1 MPNIQSFGQT
11 EIETENKK
19 EMVDVMER
27 WRKWKRGRGDV
38 ENLLFCNF
46 QWRADG
52 FPFLMKCVPL
62 LPSEWWRKSESVRVK
77 NDKKRK

>member
-1 MPNIQSFGQT
+1 MPNVQIFGQT
-11 EIETENKK
+11 ENYK
-19 EMVDVMER
+19 EMVDMMER
-27 WRKWKRGRGDV
+27 WKRGRGDV

-62 LPSEWWRKSESVRVK
+62 LWLEWWRESESEKVK
-77 NDKKRK
+77 NDKKK